1 MDKKINNDTL
11 KKNDVKSNKSK
22 EEDKEIE
29 KEISRIKLKIKHK
42 ISENTK
48 TKEKRNEKPNLN
60 NSKFQRKRKIKEKE
74 LNKTTINENE
84 KYKTKDNLINSQVS
98 EIQQITKNNTNIIL
112 DSDNIKTQKTT
123 TKNNASSVYK
133 KIFLYK
139 KNGLGQHFSLCS
151 KTFRTSHSPN
161 YTSKDI
167 AYRKYRINN
176 SNSDRNE
183 HKFYSFYNDNNLE
196 KKTNYFINI
205 EDLLFIEE
213 KFNDVKESINSKQNT
228 ANECFELL
236 NSYSQCSLYNN
247 LENYFRDIN
256 SKLIIHSSILLCLY
270 NLIIIYNTSFD
281 EKFFNSCYEYLSSMV
296 DMNHKSFL
304 LICEIISKKISHTVK
319 NNMWVDKLKI
329 LLRENITHIELNNK
343 EYVEFLMNNSIN
355 YLATNS
361 SNINTSYL
369 EIKFYNYKIKRY
381 IKIFLNSMNN
391 NINTENENNPNIKKE
406 LTLLFD
412 NLPIASSERLISFF
426 KSNILRV
433 INKNASVTSKEATS
447 YINSQYNL
455 MFNFAKAQ
463 VPYLTNK
470 TEKKFTCVLDLDETL
485 ISFKL
490 DLGEIKKGTIK
501 FRPGLDEF
509 LQKIKEKYEIIV
521 FTSATREYADPLED
535 AIEQNN
541 KYFDARLYREHTII
555 YENEV
560 VKDISRIGRPLDKI
574 LIVENMQQNYRLQ
587 KENGILIKSFYGE
600 DMKDNCLIALGDILI
615 KIVNEFDDVRK
626 GIAFY
631 KNEIFNKVSSN
642 LSKKKKKK
650 GGKDDKKKEKKEK
663 IEHKKDEKKD
673 IRKESRKAK
682 KISISD

>member
-1 MDKKINNDTL
+1 M

-84 KYKTKDNLINSQVS
+84 KNKIKDNLINSQVS

-176 SNSDRNE
+176 SNSERNE

-256 SKLIIHSSILLCLY
+256 SKLTIHSSILLCLY

-281 EKFFNSCYEYLSSMV
+281 EKFFNSCHEYLSSMV

-304 LICEIISKKISHTVK
+304 LICEIISKKISSSVK
-319 NNMWVDKLKI
+319 NNMWVEKLKI
-329 LLRENITHIELNNK
+329 LLQENITHMELNNK
-343 EYVEFLMNNSIN
+343 EYVEYLMNNNIN
-355 YLATNS
+355 FLNTNS
-361 SNINTSYL
+361 NIINSSYL
-369 EIKFYNYKIKRY
+369 EIKFYNNKIKKY
-381 IKIFLNSMNN
+381 IKLFLQSMNN
-391 NINTENENNPNIKKE
+391 HNTENDSNTKKE

-412 NLPIASSERLISFF
+412 NLSISSAEKLISFF
-426 KSNILRV
+426 KSKILRI
-433 INKNASVTSKEATS
+433 INKNASVTGKNASS
-447 YINSQYNL
+447 YINSQFNL
-455 MFNFAKAQ
+455 MFNFAQAK

-470 TEKKFTCVLDLDETL
+470 TDKKFTCVLDLDETL
-485 ISFKL
+485 IFFRL
-490 DLGEIKKGTIK
+490 DIGERKKGTIK
-501 FRPGLDEF
+501 FRPGLDVF
-509 LQKIKEKYEIIV
+509 LQKIKEKYEVIV
-521 FTSATREYADPLED
+521 FTSATKDYADPLED
-535 AIEQNN
+535 AIEQDK

-555 YENEV
+555 YENEI

-600 DMKDNCLIALGDILI
+600 DLKDNSLIVLGDILI
-615 KIVNEFDDVRK
+615 KIANEFDDVRK
-626 GIAFY
+626 GIAYY
-631 KNEIFNKVSSN
+631 KDEIFNNVSSN
-642 LSKKKKKK
+642 LSKKKKGRRPKRDKIKEKK
-650 GGKDDKKKEKKEK
+650 EQKKEEKKEKK
-663 IEHKKDEKKD
+663 I
-673 IRKESRKAK
+673 IL
-682 KISISD
+682 SD